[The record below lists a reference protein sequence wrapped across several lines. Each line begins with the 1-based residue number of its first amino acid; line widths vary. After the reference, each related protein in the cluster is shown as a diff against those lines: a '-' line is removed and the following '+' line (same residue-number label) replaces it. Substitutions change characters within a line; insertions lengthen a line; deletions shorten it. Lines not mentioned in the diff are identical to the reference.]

1 MILTEL
7 TSILTAQLPIALLR
21 DHLRLGTGFAD
32 DGHQDALL
40 EAYLRAAISAVE
52 GRTGVV
58 LLSKDMSWGL
68 TAWRHYDKQCLPVR
82 PVNSISEVKLVDVV
96 GGETVVDPLSYRLVP
111 DDQGPY
117 LAANGLAL
125 ATIPV
130 NGSVEIDF
138 NAGYGAVW
146 DDVPADL
153 ARAVI
158 MLAADFYENRAS
170 QDATSLPS
178 GILALLERF
187 RPIRVFGGV

>member
-7 TSILTAQLPIALLR
+7 TSILTAQLPISLLR
-21 DHLRLGTGFAD
+21 EHLRLGTGFAD

-52 GRTGVV
+52 GRTGCV
-58 LLSKDMSWGL
+58 LLSKNMSWGL

-82 PVNSISEVKLVDVV
+82 PLNAITEVKLVDMV
-96 GGETVVDPLSYRLVP
+96 GGETVVDPLGYRLVQ
-111 DDQGPY
+111 DDQAPY
-117 LAANGLAL
+117 IAANGLAL
-125 ATIPV
+125 PSIPV
-130 NGSVEIDF
+130 NGSVEVVF
-138 NAGYGAVW
+138 NAGYGATW
-146 DDVPADL
+146 TDVPPDL
-153 ARAVI
+153 ARAAI

-178 GILALLERF
+178 GILALLDRF

>member
-7 TSILTAQLPIALLR
+7 TSILTAQLPISLLR
-21 DHLRLGTGFAD
+21 EHLRLGTGFAD

-52 GRTGVV
+52 GRTGCV
-58 LLSKDMSWGL
+58 LLSKNMSWGL

-82 PVNSISEVKLVDVV
+82 PLNAITEVKLVDMV
-96 GGETVVDPLSYRLVP
+96 GGETVVDPLHYRLVQ
-111 DDQGPY
+111 DDLAPY
-117 LAANGLAL
+117 IAASGLAL
-125 ATIPV
+125 PSIPT
-130 NGSVEIDF
+130 NGSVEVAF
-138 NAGYGAVW
+138 NAGYGATW
-146 DDVPADL
+146 ADVPPDL
-153 ARAVI
+153 ARAAI